1 MSSQQYYVSGDFVHP
16 NSQVV
21 NVIPQQQQLV
31 VNDVFEIPDFDF
43 PPQQAQHKEIGTN
56 LVSAATPYMNANSS
70 QFIKSINHSAMTDV
84 MNEVAKQKQKTPS
97 LSSHHTG
104 LSIQPPKQS
113 QQHQHQHQHQPQY
126 PHQPQSHHPSPSQ
139 PNPLLKPSHPQVHGR
154 SSGIAVNSLHQPSS
168 QIIQS
173 SSAADESSQADNA
186 ASTKKNIPKPCKNPL
201 NKKVIVEEEDKD
213 SAVDYDDDDVEIKK
227 TKLSLFQFA
236 KDITFN
242 LIFAIPFLQKARLNA
257 MLKDQNLAINQIER
271 IFDEFKDR
279 LSQFELESIKKYV
292 CEDGIRD
299 QLNFILESGFNKILS
314 DGVIDINDAPQF
326 NQLVYYIIKS
336 FNDINQG
343 KVYRFY
349 VSREHVMLLL
359 HFVLK
364 SVFSLTLKGQE
375 EQMAIGLLDTS
386 FKLVQLEVL
395 PIVSK
400 RWYHKFRICNSAKQI
415 EDIIE

>member
-1 MSSQQYYVSGDFVHP
+1 MNSKQQVYVTADLVSNISPSNVTKQQPQPQQLQQYTASDIF
-16 NSQVV
+16 
-21 NVIPQQQQLV
+21 
-31 VNDVFEIPDFDF
+31 DIPDV
-43 PPQQAQHKEIGTN
+43 
-56 LVSAATPYMNANSS
+56 VSSAKLNANYSNDMN
-70 QFIKSINHSAMTDV
+70 FIKSINHSAMTDI
-84 MNEVAKQKQKTPS
+84 MNHQVVGQKQKPPS
-97 LSSHHTG
+97 
-104 LSIQPPKQS
+104 I
-113 QQHQHQHQHQPQY
+113 
-126 PHQPQSHHPSPSQ
+126 
-139 PNPLLKPSHPQVHGR
+139 
-154 SSGIAVNSLHQPSS
+154 
-168 QIIQS
+168 
-173 SSAADESSQADNA
+173 
-186 ASTKKNIPKPCKNPL
+186 STKHTDVSLQVPLQVGSKIAAPTTSAGAAGAAGAAVAPVTNTIKNPTSETGNGNTTKKPISKSSTCKNTL
-201 NKKVIVEEEDKD
+201 NKKVIVEEEDRE
-213 SAVDYDDDDVEIKK
+213 SAIDYDDDDVEIKK

-242 LIFAIPFLQKARLNA
+242 LIFAIPFLQKARLHA
-257 MLKDQNLAINQIER
+257 MLKDPTLAINQIER

-279 LSQFELESIKKYV
+279 FSQYDLETIKKYI

-349 VSREHVMLLL
+349 VSREHVMMLL

-375 EQMAIGLLDTS
+375 EQMALGLLDTS

-395 PIVSK
+395 PIASK
-400 RWYHKFRICNSAKQI
+400 RWYHRFRICRTAKQI

>member
-21 NVIPQQQQLV
+21 SVIPQQQQLV

-43 PPQQAQHKEIGTN
+43 PPQQAQHKDVGTN
-56 LVSAATPYMNANSS
+56 LVTPPTSHMNTNSLN
-70 QFIKSINHSAMTDV
+70 FIKSINHSAMTDV

-113 QQHQHQHQHQPQY
+113 QHQHQHQHQPQ
-126 PHQPQSHHPSPSQ
+126 HQNPSPSPSQ
-139 PNPLLKPSHPQVHGR
+139 PNHLLKPSQPQVHGR
-154 SSGIAVNSLHQPSS
+154 SSSSGIAVNSLHQPSS
-168 QIIQS
+168 HIVHS

-186 ASTKKNIPKPCKNPL
+186 ASTKKNIPKPCKNTL

>member
-21 NVIPQQQQLV
+21 SVIPQQQQLV

-43 PPQQAQHKEIGTN
+43 PPQQAQQKEVAMN

-113 QQHQHQHQHQPQY
+113 QQYPHQPPPQ
-126 PHQPQSHHPSPSQ
+126 PQPQSHHPSPSQ
-139 PNPLLKPSHPQVHGR
+139 PNPLVKPSHPQVHGR

-168 QIIQS
+168 HIVHS
-173 SSAADESSQADNA
+173 SSAADESSQADNT
-186 ASTKKNIPKPCKNPL
+186 ASTKKNTPKPCKNPL

>member
-1 MSSQQYYVSGDFVHP
+1 M
-16 NSQVV
+16 NS
-21 NVIPQQQQLV
+21 QQQQQVYVTADLV
-31 VNDVFEIPDFDF
+31 RNISQPNVIKQQIHETAQYPASDIFEIPDISSF
-43 PPQQAQHKEIGTN
+43 ANI
-56 LVSAATPYMNANSS
+56 NANQSKEMN
-70 QFIKSINHSAMTDV
+70 FIKSINQTAMSDI
-84 MNEVAKQKQKTPS
+84 MNQVVIQKQKPPS
-97 LSSHHTG
+97 
-104 LSIQPPKQS
+104 
-113 QQHQHQHQHQPQY
+113 
-126 PHQPQSHHPSPSQ
+126 
-139 PNPLLKPSHPQVHGR
+139 V
-154 SSGIAVNSLHQPSS
+154 
-168 QIIQS
+168 
-173 SSAADESSQADNA
+173 
-186 ASTKKNIPKPCKNPL
+186 STKKSDVSLQAPISVASNTAAPTLAPVAGVAGVAVTTSTIKNPTSETGNVDTTKKSVPKPICKNTL
-201 NKKVIVEEEDKD
+201 NKKVIVEEEDKE
-213 SAVDYDDDDVEIKK
+213 SAIDYDDDDTDIKK
-227 TKLSLFQFA
+227 TKLSIFQFA

-242 LIFAIPFLQKARLNA
+242 LIFAIPFLQKARLNS
-257 MLKDQNLAINQIER
+257 MLKDPTLAINQIER

-279 LSQFELESIKKYV
+279 FSQYDLETIKKYI

-349 VSREHVMLLL
+349 VSRDHVMMLL

-375 EQMAIGLLDTS
+375 EQMALGLLDTS

-400 RWYHKFRICNSAKQI
+400 RWYHRFRICKTAKQI

>member
-1 MSSQQYYVSGDFVHP
+1 MNPQLYLTADFVHH
-16 NSQVV
+16 NSQQQ
-21 NVIPQQQQLV
+21 IQKLQQLQQQQQQQQQQQII
-31 VNDVFEIPDFDF
+31 VNDVFEIPDETV
-43 PPQQAQHKEIGTN
+43 PVPVQVSVPVENLKTQLPLALTN
-56 LVSAATPYMNANSS
+56 TANMN
-70 QFIKSINHSAMTDV
+70 FIKAMNHTAMTDV
-84 MNEVAKQKQKTPS
+84 MKQSATQKQKTPS
-97 LSSHHTG
+97 VGTKQSNVSLQVPQNV
-104 LSIQPPKQS
+104 LLLPEQQQPPS
-113 QQHQHQHQHQPQY
+113 RAV
-126 PHQPQSHHPSPSQ
+126 SSPSV
-139 PNPLLKPSHPQVHGR
+139 NDHGISHPATTAAAHLAATPLSETGMNDG
-154 SSGIAVNSLHQPSS
+154 SGT
-168 QIIQS
+168 
-173 SSAADESSQADNA
+173 
-186 ASTKKNIPKPCKNPL
+186 TKKKYTTAKNSL
-201 NKKVIVEEEDKD
+201 NKKVIVEEEDRD
-213 SAVDYDDDDVEIKK
+213 SSIDYDDDDIEIKK

-242 LIFAIPFLQKARLNA
+242 LIFAIPFLQKARLHS
-257 MLKDQNLAINQIER
+257 MLRESTLAINQIER

-279 LSQFELESIKKYV
+279 FSQFDLESIKKYI

-299 QLNFILESGFNKILS
+299 QLNFILETGFNKILS
-314 DGVIDINDAPQF
+314 DGIIDVNDAPQF

-375 EQMAIGLLDTS
+375 EQMALGLLDTS

-400 RWYHKFRICNSAKQI
+400 RWYHRFRICKSAKQI

>member
-1 MSSQQYYVSGDFVHP
+1 MSSKQLYVTADLVGRNSLPIYTPQPPQPPQPP
-16 NSQVV
+16 NV
-21 NVIPQQQQLV
+21 L
-31 VNDVFEIPDFDF
+31 NDVFDIPEIISPHLSNIAASAL
-43 PPQQAQHKEIGTN
+43 PAVPSLATN
-56 LVSAATPYMNANSS
+56 TVN
-70 QFIKSINHSAMTDV
+70 FIKSINHTAMTDV
-84 MNEVAKQKQKTPS
+84 MNQFANQKQKTPS
-97 LSSHHTG
+97 ITTKHTDT
-104 LSIQPPKQS
+104 SIQVPNQG
-113 QQHQHQHQHQPQY
+113 QPQIRTSSNGGNLANHVANAAIPVTQGHHSH
-126 PHQPQSHHPSPSQ
+126 PHNHHHHPED
-139 PNPLLKPSHPQVHGR
+139 
-154 SSGIAVNSLHQPSS
+154 SGVLDGSVTGNTTTI
-168 QIIQS
+168 
-173 SSAADESSQADNA
+173 
-186 ASTKKNIPKPCKNPL
+186 KKNIPKNMCKNTL

-213 SAVDYDDDDVEIKK
+213 SAIDYDDDDAEIKK
-227 TKLSLFQFA
+227 IKLSLFQFA

-257 MLKDQNLAINQIER
+257 MLKDSSLAINQIER

-279 LSQFELESIKKYV
+279 FSQFELESIKKYV

-299 QLNFILESGFNKILS
+299 QLNFILETGFNKILS

-336 FNDINQG
+336 FNDINHG

-375 EQMAIGLLDTS
+375 EQMALGLLDTS

-400 RWYHKFRICNSAKQI
+400 RWYHRFRICQTAKQI

>member
-1 MSSQQYYVSGDFVHP
+1 MNSQQQIYVTADLVNNISP
-16 NSQVV
+16 S
-21 NVIPQQQQLV
+21 NVIKPQYTAS
-31 VNDVFEIPDFDF
+31 DIFDIPD
-43 PPQQAQHKEIGTN
+43 I
-56 LVSAATPYMNANSS
+56 VSPVKLQSNKGNDMNY
-70 QFIKSINHSAMTDV
+70 IKSINHSAMTDI
-84 MNEVAKQKQKTPS
+84 MNQVVNQKQKPPS
-97 LSSHHTG
+97 VST
-104 LSIQPPKQS
+104 KQS
-113 QQHQHQHQHQPQY
+113 DVSVSLQV
-126 PHQPQSHHPSPSQ
+126 PHQIGSKITAPTT
-139 PNPLLKPSHPQVHGR
+139 PLPPPVTNTIKIPTSETGN
-154 SSGIAVNSLHQPSS
+154 G
-168 QIIQS
+168 
-173 SSAADESSQADNA
+173 DT
-186 ASTKKNIPKPCKNPL
+186 TKKNISKPVAYKNTL
-201 NKKVIVEEEDKD
+201 NKKVIVEEEDKE
-213 SAVDYDDDDVEIKK
+213 SAIDYDDDDIEIKK
-227 TKLSLFQFA
+227 IKLSIFQFA

-242 LIFAIPFLQKARLNA
+242 LIFTIPFLQKARLHA
-257 MLKDQNLAINQIER
+257 MLKDPTLAINQIER
-271 IFDEFKDR
+271 LFDEFKDR
-279 LSQFELESIKKYV
+279 FSQYDLETVKKYI

-299 QLNFILESGFNKILS
+299 QLNFILVSGFNKILS

-375 EQMAIGLLDTS
+375 EQMALGLLDTS

-400 RWYHKFRICNSAKQI
+400 RWYHRFRICKTAKQI

>member
-1 MSSQQYYVSGDFVHP
+1 MNSQQQIYVTADFVGN
-16 NSQVV
+16 NSPS
-21 NVIPQQQQLV
+21 NVIKQQQQQQQIHEPV
-31 VNDVFEIPDFDF
+31 QYTASDIFEIPD
-43 PPQQAQHKEIGTN
+43 I
-56 LVSAATPYMNANSS
+56 VSPVKLQSNHGNNIN
-70 QFIKSINHSAMTDV
+70 FIKSINHSAMTDI
-84 MNEVAKQKQKTPS
+84 MNQVVSQKQKPPS
-97 LSSHHTG
+97 VST
-104 LSIQPPKQS
+104 KQS
-113 QQHQHQHQHQPQY
+113 DVSLQV
-126 PHQPQSHHPSPSQ
+126 PHPIVSKMTVPTTAAVVTNTIK
-139 PNPLLKPSHPQVHGR
+139 NPTSDTGN
-154 SSGIAVNSLHQPSS
+154 GDA
-168 QIIQS
+168 
-173 SSAADESSQADNA
+173 
-186 ASTKKNIPKPCKNPL
+186 TKKSISKQIACKQTL
-201 NKKVIVEEEDKD
+201 NKKVIVEEEDKE
-213 SAVDYDDDDVEIKK
+213 SAIDYDDDDVEIKK
-227 TKLSLFQFA
+227 TKLSIFQFA

-242 LIFAIPFLQKARLNA
+242 LIFTIQFLQKARLHA
-257 MLKDQNLAINQIER
+257 MLKDPTLAINQIER
-271 IFDEFKDR
+271 LFDEFKDR
-279 LSQFELESIKKYV
+279 FSQFDLETIKKYI

-299 QLNFILESGFNKILS
+299 QLNFILVSGFNKILS

-375 EQMAIGLLDTS
+375 EQMALGLLDTS

-400 RWYHKFRICNSAKQI
+400 RWYHRFRICKTAKQI

>member
-1 MSSQQYYVSGDFVHP
+1 M
-16 NSQVV
+16 NSQVYLTADLV
-21 NVIPQQQQLV
+21 HRNSQQQLQKLQELQLQQQQQQQQQQIII
-31 VNDVFEIPDFDF
+31 NDVFEIPDDTV
-43 PPQQAQHKEIGTN
+43 PVSIPVGVPLSNLNVQQPTSMTLANTAN
-56 LVSAATPYMNANSS
+56 MN
-70 QFIKSINHSAMTDV
+70 FIKTMNHHAMTDV
-84 MNEVAKQKQKTPS
+84 MNQLASQKQKTPS
-97 LSSHHTG
+97 IGT
-104 LSIQPPKQS
+104 KQS
-113 QQHQHQHQHQPQY
+113 DVSLQVPKNVPEQ
-126 PHQPQSHHPSPSQ
+126 
-139 PNPLLKPSHPQVHGR
+139 KPS
-154 SSGIAVNSLHQPSS
+154 SAKNTSKSS
-168 QIIQS
+168 QTTTTPPPPTNVV
-173 SSAADESSQADNA
+173 SAAA
-186 ASTKKNIPKPCKNPL
+186 AHLASIPLSETGMNEGGGTTKKKYTTSKNSL
-201 NKKVIVEEEDKD
+201 NKKVIVEEEDRD
-213 SAVDYDDDDVEIKK
+213 SAIDYDDDDIEIKK

-242 LIFAIPFLQKARLNA
+242 LIFAIPFLQKARLHA
-257 MLKDQNLAINQIER
+257 MLRESTLAINQIER

-279 LSQFELESIKKYV
+279 FSQFDLESIKKYI

-299 QLNFILESGFNKILS
+299 QLNFILETGFNKILS
-314 DGVIDINDAPQF
+314 DGIIDVNDAPQF

-364 SVFSLTLKGQE
+364 SVFSLTLRGQE
-375 EQMAIGLLDTS
+375 EQMALGLLDTS

-400 RWYHKFRICNSAKQI
+400 RWYHRFRICKSAKQI